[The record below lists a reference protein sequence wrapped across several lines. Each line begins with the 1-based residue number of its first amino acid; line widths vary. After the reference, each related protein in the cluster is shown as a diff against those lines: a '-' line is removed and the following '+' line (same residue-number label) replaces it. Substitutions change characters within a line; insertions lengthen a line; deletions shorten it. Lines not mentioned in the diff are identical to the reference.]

1 MEPIR
6 AAGHN
11 WHRALGDLL
20 KSATQSVLVCSP
32 FVGIQGTNFICANLP
47 TGFSEG
53 GQIEFLTNLSIGNV
67 CQRSTDPRALKSL
80 VENVPSTTVHHLPG
94 LHAKAYIVDEKQAI
108 ITSGN
113 LTAGGLY
120 RNLEYGVVVD
130 DPGLVRTIRSDL
142 SEFATLGT
150 RVPSEVLTSYCDALD
165 VVAASVKEELQSV
178 QREFRQRFLKTLQPL
193 EERLLR
199 LRLAGGAMHTVFAR
213 TIEYLLRIHGAMT
226 TVQMH
231 PMIATIH
238 PDLCDDSVDRVIDG
252 KHFGKKWKHAVRT
265 AQQQLKKQGI
275 VRFDGNLWS
284 L

>member
-1 MEPIR
+1 MESVR
-6 AAGHN
+6 TAGQN
-11 WHRALGDLL
+11 WHRALGELL
-20 KSATQSVLVCSP
+20 KLATENVLVCSP
-32 FVGIQGTNFICANLP
+32 FVGIQGTDFIFANLP
-47 TGFSEG
+47 LGFSAG
-53 GQIEFLTNLSIGNV
+53 GRIEFLTNLSIGNV

-80 VENVPSTTVHHLPG
+80 VQNVPRTNVHHLPG

-113 LTAGGLY
+113 LTAGGLF

-130 DPGLVRTIRSDL
+130 DAGLVRTIRSDL
-142 SEFATLGT
+142 SELATLGT
-150 RVPSEVLTSYCDALD
+150 PVPSDVLTSYCDALD
-165 VVAASVKEELQSV
+165 IVAASIREENQLA
-178 QREFRQRFLKTLQPL
+178 QREIRQRFLNTLQPL

-226 TVQMH
+226 TIQMH

-238 PDLCDDSVDRVIDG
+238 PDLCDDSVDRIIDG

-265 AQQQLKKQGI
+265 AQQQLKKRGI
-275 VRFDGNLWS
+275 IRFDGDQWS